1 MKAADTTYCIMAVMH
16 VGHILSF
23 TPGTANVKFQQRN
36 ERGRACQR
44 QKIPACALKKTAE
57 ADRRRIA
64 VSNNNRKSTY
74 SLSIR
79 KQVQTALHRINER
92 KGGGTI
98 MGEIKIRNYISI
110 DGQPEVLFDSLPK
123 EKQKEISER
132 LQENA
137 MRAIGFRRKNPKTS
151 V

>member
-1 MKAADTTYCIMAVMH
+1 MSC
-16 VGHILSF
+16 F
-23 TPGTANVKFQQRN
+23 TLVTVNMKFQQRS
-36 ERGRACQR
+36 ERGRAGQR
-44 QKIPACALKKTAE
+44 QRIPACALKKTAE
-57 ADRRRIA
+57 ADR
-64 VSNNNRKSTY
+64 KSIY
-74 SLSIR
+74 GLSIR